1 MVNSSQAREKMIP
14 RITVGTDDERV
25 GPERSIKKWG
35 RKLSII
41 VIRQDL
47 M

>member
-1 MVNSSQAREKMIP
+1 MVNSSLTGEKMVP
-14 RITVGTDDERV
+14 RNIVDTDDERE

-41 VIRQDL
+41 VIPLDL
-47 M
+47 I